1 MKQSGKVAL
10 GGVFGALSLLFM
22 LLTAFPMATYA
33 LPAIAGAL
41 LIPVVV
47 EAGVKTGW
55 MVYGAVALLS
65 LFVAPDMQAK
75 VMFIAFFGYYPV
87 LKSQLERL
95 SRRWVEWIVKL
106 GIFNAAMIL
115 SYLAMLFVFGLETDT
130 FVIGGVNIA
139 WAFLLAGNVVFVI
152 YDYALSNLVTVYFRV
167 LHPRL
172 SRVFRWNR
180 TDRR

>member
-1 MKQSGKVAL
+1 MAEKKPKVWHRAGKFFRDCKSEIKKIVWPTPRSVFKNM
-10 GGVFGALSLLFM
+10 GVVL
-22 LLTAFPMATYA
+22 
-33 LPAIAGAL
+33 
-41 LIPVVV
+41 
-47 EAGVKTGW
+47 
-55 MVYGAVALLS
+55 AV
-65 LFVAPDMQAK
+65 
-75 VMFIAFFGYYPV
+75 
-87 LKSQLERL
+87 
-95 SRRWVEWIVKL
+95 IVII
-106 GIFNAAMIL
+106 G
-115 SYLAMLFVFGLETDT
+115 LFVFGLETDT